1 MKIKL
6 VRKETLL
13 EVFQVTER
21 QLYNLEQDGIAVKY
35 KGGYKLV
42 ESIKNYCAL
51 SKKRSGGAGEKTVSS
66 LEISEILGIA
76 ERTTRELAM
85 KGILKKDTEGVYK
98 LKESIQGYLNYKLGD
113 GEESKNEIYLKK
125 KADREIKEI
134 ALLEKKGELVRKSDV
149 REFIGTMLITFKNTI
164 LAFPDKLASRIEIDN
179 RIRQDI
185 KDGLTEILEELSAN
199 EYN

>member
-21 QLYNLEQDGIAVKY
+21 QLFNLEKDGIVVKY

-42 ESIKNYCAL
+42 ESIKNYCAM
-51 SKKRSGGAGEKTVSS
+51 SKKRSGGISKDTLSS
-66 LEISEILGIA
+66 LEMSEVLGIA

-85 KGILKKDTEGVYK
+85 KDILKKDSEGVYK
-98 LKESIQGYLNYKLGD
+98 LKESIQGYLSYKLGD
-113 GEESKNEIYLKK
+113 NEESKNEVFLKK

-134 ALLEKKGELVRKSDV
+134 ALLERKGELIKKADV
-149 REFIGTMLITFKNTI
+149 KEFLGTMLITFKNTI
-164 LAFPDKLASRIEIDN
+164 LAYPDKLASKKEIDP
-179 RIRQDI
+179 QI
-185 KDGLTEILEELSAN
+185 KQEIKEGLTEILEELAID
-199 EYN
+199 EYK